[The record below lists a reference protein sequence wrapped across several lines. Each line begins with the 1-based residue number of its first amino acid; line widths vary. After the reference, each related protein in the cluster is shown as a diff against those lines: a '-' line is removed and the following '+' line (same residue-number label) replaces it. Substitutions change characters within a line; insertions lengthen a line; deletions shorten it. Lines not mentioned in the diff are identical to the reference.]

1 MIFIFATLKTFK
13 FLKFTMRNL
22 HFKNMIIE
30 SLQNEKIKNLNRLI
44 TDNRFRKKSG
54 VFVVEGKQ
62 ENERALQ
69 FGFENVEFFICES
82 IFGINHPDGK
92 IHFVSSQVYEKLAY
106 RGTSE
111 GIIGIY
117 KAKEFDLKNYQPKD
131 NASVIVVESVEKP
144 GNLGAILRSCE
155 AFGIDALI
163 VTDSR
168 VDFYNPNVLRSSVGC
183 FFGMNVFSA
192 TNEETLSFLQENS
205 FKIYTT
211 YMDETAE
218 DLYKKNFNEK
228 SALFFGT
235 EHSGLSDFWLHKGEN
250 ILIPMSGTI
259 DSLNLSNA
267 VAISCYEILRQKLT
281 K

>member
-1 MIFIFATLKTFK
+1 MT
-13 FLKFTMRNL
+13 
-22 HFKNMIIE
+22 IE

-54 VFVVEGKQ
+54 IFVVEGKQ

-69 FGFENVEFFICES
+69 FGFENIEFYICEN
-82 IFGINHPDGK
+82 IFGINHPEGK

-111 GIIGIY
+111 GIVGIY
-117 KAKEFDLKNYQPKD
+117 KTKEFNLNEFSPEE

-163 VTDSR
+163 VTDTK

-192 TNEETLSFLQENS
+192 SNEETLAFLQKNN

-211 YMDETAE
+211 FMDESAE
-218 DLYKKNFNEK
+218 DLYQKNFTEK

-235 EHSGLSDFWLHKGEN
+235 EHSGLSDFWLNKGEN

-267 VAISCYEILRQKLT
+267 VAIACYEILRQKLE

>member
-1 MIFIFATLKTFK
+1 MT
-13 FLKFTMRNL
+13 
-22 HFKNMIIE
+22 IE
-30 SLQNEKIKNLNRLI
+30 SLQNEKIKNMNRLI

-69 FGFENVEFFICES
+69 FGFENIEFFICEP
-82 IFGINHPDGK
+82 IFGINHPEGK
-92 IHFVSSQVYEKLAY
+92 KHFVSAQVYEKLAY
-106 RGTSE
+106 RGSSE

-117 KAKEFDLKNYQPKD
+117 KTKEFNLNEFSPKE
-131 NASVIVVESVEKP
+131 NASIIVVESVEKP

-155 AFGIDALI
+155 AFGVDALI
-163 VTDSR
+163 VTDTK

-192 TNEETLSFLQENS
+192 SNEETLAFLQKNN

-211 YMDETAE
+211 FMDESAE
-218 DLYKKNFNEK
+218 DLYQKNFTEK

-235 EHSGLSDFWLHKGEN
+235 EHSGLSDFWLNKGEN

-267 VAISCYEILRQKLT
+267 VAIACYEILRQKLN

>member
-1 MIFIFATLKTFK
+1 MT
-13 FLKFTMRNL
+13 
-22 HFKNMIIE
+22 IE

-69 FGFENVEFFICES
+69 FGFENIEFYICEN
-82 IFGINHPDGK
+82 IFGINHPEGK

-106 RGTSE
+106 RGSSE

-117 KAKEFDLKNYQPKD
+117 KTKEFNLNEFSLEE

-163 VTDSR
+163 VTDTK

-192 TNEETLSFLQENS
+192 SNEETLAFLQKNN

-211 YMDETAE
+211 FMDESAE
-218 DLYKKNFNEK
+218 DLYKKNFTEK

-235 EHSGLSDFWLHKGEN
+235 EHSGLSDFWLNKGEN

-267 VAISCYEILRQKLT
+267 VAIACYEILRQKLE

>member
-1 MIFIFATLKTFK
+1 
-13 FLKFTMRNL
+13 
-22 HFKNMIIE
+22 MIIE

-54 VFVVEGKQ
+54 IFVVEGKQ

-69 FGFENVEFFICES
+69 FGFENIEFYICEN
-82 IFGINHPDGK
+82 IFGINHPEGK

-106 RGTSE
+106 RGSSE

-117 KAKEFDLKNYQPKD
+117 KTKEFNLNEFSPKE
-131 NASVIVVESVEKP
+131 NASIIVVESVEKP

-163 VTDSR
+163 VTDTK

-192 TNEETLSFLQENS
+192 SNEETLAFLQKNN

-211 YMDETAE
+211 FMDESAE
-218 DLYKKNFNEK
+218 DLYKKNFTEK

-235 EHSGLSDFWLHKGEN
+235 EHSGLSDFWLNKGEN
-250 ILIPMSGTI
+250 ILIPMAGTI

-267 VAISCYEILRQKLT
+267 VAIACYEILRQKLN

>member
-1 MIFIFATLKTFK
+1 
-13 FLKFTMRNL
+13 
-22 HFKNMIIE
+22 MIIE

-69 FGFENVEFFICES
+69 FGFENVEFYICEN
-82 IFGINHPDGK
+82 IFGINHPEGK

-106 RGTSE
+106 RGSSE

-117 KAKEFDLKNYQPKD
+117 KTKEFNLNEFSPKE
-131 NASVIVVESVEKP
+131 NASIIVVESVEKP

-163 VTDSR
+163 VTDTK

-192 TNEETLSFLQENS
+192 SNEETLAFLQKNN

-211 YMDETAE
+211 FMDESAE
-218 DLYKKNFNEK
+218 DLYQKNFTEK

-235 EHSGLSDFWLHKGEN
+235 EHSGLSDFWLNKGEN
-250 ILIPMSGTI
+250 ILIPMAGTI

-267 VAISCYEILRQKLT
+267 VAIACYEILRQKLN

>member
-1 MIFIFATLKTFK
+1 MT
-13 FLKFTMRNL
+13 
-22 HFKNMIIE
+22 IE

-69 FGFENVEFFICES
+69 FGFENIEFYICEN
-82 IFGINHPDGK
+82 IFGINHPEGK
-92 IHFVSSQVYEKLAY
+92 IHFVSSQIYEKLAY
-106 RGTSE
+106 RGSSE

-117 KAKEFDLKNYQPKD
+117 KTKEFNLNEFSPKE
-131 NASVIVVESVEKP
+131 NASIIVVESVEKP

-163 VTDSR
+163 VTDTK

-192 TNEETLSFLQENS
+192 SNEETLAFLQKNN

-211 YMDETAE
+211 FMDESAE
-218 DLYKKNFNEK
+218 DLYKKNFTEK

-235 EHSGLSDFWLHKGEN
+235 EHSGLSDFWLNKGEN
-250 ILIPMSGTI
+250 ILIPMAGTI

-267 VAISCYEILRQKLT
+267 VAIACYEILRQKLN

>member
-1 MIFIFATLKTFK
+1 
-13 FLKFTMRNL
+13 
-22 HFKNMIIE
+22 MIIE

-69 FGFENVEFFICES
+69 FGFENIEFYICEN
-82 IFGINHPDGK
+82 IFGINHPEGK

-106 RGTSE
+106 RGSSE

-117 KAKEFDLKNYQPKD
+117 KTKEFNLNEFSPKE
-131 NASVIVVESVEKP
+131 NASIIVVESVEKP

-163 VTDSR
+163 VTDTK

-192 TNEETLSFLQENS
+192 SNEETLAFLQKNN

-211 YMDETAE
+211 FMDESAE
-218 DLYKKNFNEK
+218 DLYQKNFTEK

-235 EHSGLSDFWLHKGEN
+235 EHSGLSDFWLNKGEN
-250 ILIPMSGTI
+250 ILIPMAGTI

-267 VAISCYEILRQKLT
+267 VAIACYEILRQKLN

>member
-1 MIFIFATLKTFK
+1 
-13 FLKFTMRNL
+13 
-22 HFKNMIIE
+22 MIIE
-30 SLQNEKIKNLNRLI
+30 SLQNEKIKNLTRLI

-54 VFVVEGKQ
+54 VFVVEGQQ

-69 FGFENVEFFICES
+69 FGFENIEFFICEP
-82 IFGINHPDGK
+82 IFGINHPEGK
-92 IHFVSSQVYEKLAY
+92 KHFVSAQVYEKLAY

-117 KAKEFDLKNYQPKD
+117 KAKEFNLKEYQPKE
-131 NASVIVVESVEKP
+131 NASVIVVESMEKP

-163 VTDSR
+163 VTDTK

-192 TNEETLSFLQENS
+192 SNEETLAFLQENQ
-205 FKIYTT
+205 FKIFTT
-211 YMDETAE
+211 FMDESAE
-218 DLYKKNFNEK
+218 DIYKKNFNKK

-235 EHSGLSDFWLHKGEN
+235 EHSGLSDFWLNKGEN
-250 ILIPMSGTI
+250 ILVPMSGTI

-267 VAISCYEILRQKLT
+267 VAITCYEILRQKLT

>member
-1 MIFIFATLKTFK
+1 MT
-13 FLKFTMRNL
+13 
-22 HFKNMIIE
+22 IE

-69 FGFENVEFFICES
+69 FGFENIEFYICEN
-82 IFGINHPDGK
+82 IFGINHPEGK

-106 RGTSE
+106 RGSSE

-117 KAKEFDLKNYQPKD
+117 KTKEFNLNEFSPKE
-131 NASVIVVESVEKP
+131 NASIIVVESVEKP

-163 VTDSR
+163 VTDTK

-192 TNEETLSFLQENS
+192 TNEETLAFLQKNN

-211 YMDETAE
+211 FMDESAE
-218 DLYKKNFNEK
+218 DLYKKNFTEK

-235 EHSGLSDFWLHKGEN
+235 EHSGLSDFWLNKGEN

-267 VAISCYEILRQKLT
+267 VAIACYEILRQKLN

>member
-1 MIFIFATLKTFK
+1 
-13 FLKFTMRNL
+13 
-22 HFKNMIIE
+22 MIIE

-54 VFVVEGKQ
+54 IFVVEGQQ

-69 FGFENVEFFICES
+69 FGFENIEFYICEN
-82 IFGINHPDGK
+82 IFGINHPEGK

-106 RGTSE
+106 RGSSE

-117 KAKEFDLKNYQPKD
+117 KTKEFNLNEFSPKE
-131 NASVIVVESVEKP
+131 NASIIVVESVEKP

-163 VTDSR
+163 VTDTK

-192 TNEETLSFLQENS
+192 SNEETLAFLQKNN

-211 YMDETAE
+211 FMDESAE
-218 DLYKKNFNEK
+218 DLYQKNFTEK

-235 EHSGLSDFWLHKGEN
+235 EHSGLSDFWLNKGEN
-250 ILIPMSGTI
+250 ILIPMAGTI

-267 VAISCYEILRQKLT
+267 VAIACYEILRQKLN

>member
-1 MIFIFATLKTFK
+1 
-13 FLKFTMRNL
+13 
-22 HFKNMIIE
+22 MIIE
-30 SLQNEKIKNLNRLI
+30 SLQNEKIKNMNRLI

-69 FGFENVEFFICES
+69 FGFENIEFYICEN
-82 IFGINHPDGK
+82 IFGINHPEGK

-106 RGTSE
+106 RGSSE

-117 KAKEFDLKNYQPKD
+117 KTKEFNLNEFSPKE
-131 NASVIVVESVEKP
+131 NASIIVVESVEKP

-163 VTDSR
+163 VTDTK

-192 TNEETLSFLQENS
+192 SNEETLAFLQKNN

-211 YMDETAE
+211 FMDESAE
-218 DLYKKNFNEK
+218 DLYKKNFTEK

-235 EHSGLSDFWLHKGEN
+235 EHSGLSDFWLNKGEN
-250 ILIPMSGTI
+250 ILIPMAGTI

-267 VAISCYEILRQKLT
+267 VAIACYEILRQKLN

>member
-1 MIFIFATLKTFK
+1 
-13 FLKFTMRNL
+13 
-22 HFKNMIIE
+22 MIIE

-54 VFVVEGKQ
+54 IFVVEGKQ

-69 FGFENVEFFICES
+69 FGFENIEFYICEN
-82 IFGINHPDGK
+82 IFGINHPEGK

-111 GIIGIY
+111 GIVGIY
-117 KAKEFDLKNYQPKD
+117 KTKEFNLNEFSPEE

-163 VTDSR
+163 VTDTK

-192 TNEETLSFLQENS
+192 SNEETLAFLQKNN

-211 YMDETAE
+211 FMDESAE
-218 DLYKKNFNEK
+218 DLYQKNFSEK

-235 EHSGLSDFWLHKGEN
+235 EHSGLSDFWLNKGEN
-250 ILIPMSGTI
+250 ILIPMAGTI

-267 VAISCYEILRQKLT
+267 VAIACYEILRQKLN

>member
-1 MIFIFATLKTFK
+1 MT
-13 FLKFTMRNL
+13 
-22 HFKNMIIE
+22 IE

-69 FGFENVEFFICES
+69 FGFENVEFYICEN
-82 IFGINHPDGK
+82 IFGINHPEGK

-106 RGTSE
+106 RGSSE

-117 KAKEFDLKNYQPKD
+117 KTKEFNLNEFSPEE

-163 VTDSR
+163 VTDTK

-192 TNEETLSFLQENS
+192 SNEETLAFLQKNN

-211 YMDETAE
+211 FMDESAE
-218 DLYKKNFNEK
+218 DLYQKNFSEK

-235 EHSGLSDFWLHKGEN
+235 EHSGLSDFWLNKGEN
-250 ILIPMSGTI
+250 ILIPMAGTI

-267 VAISCYEILRQKLT
+267 VAITCYEILRQKLN

>member
-1 MIFIFATLKTFK
+1 
-13 FLKFTMRNL
+13 
-22 HFKNMIIE
+22 MIIE

-54 VFVVEGKQ
+54 IFVVEGKQ

-69 FGFENVEFFICES
+69 FGFENIEFYICEN
-82 IFGINHPDGK
+82 IFGINHPEGK
-92 IHFVSSQVYEKLAY
+92 KHFVSPQVYEKLAY

-117 KAKEFDLKNYQPKD
+117 KTKEFNLNEFSPKE
-131 NASVIVVESVEKP
+131 NASIIVVESVEKP

-163 VTDSR
+163 VTDTK

-192 TNEETLSFLQENS
+192 SNEETLAFLQKNN

-211 YMDETAE
+211 FMDESAE
-218 DLYKKNFNEK
+218 DLYKKNFTEK

-235 EHSGLSDFWLHKGEN
+235 EHSGLSDFWLNKGEN

-267 VAISCYEILRQKLT
+267 VAIACYEILRQKLE